1 MKQKSVLRAVLTA
14 MLSLV
19 ATAASAIDFNVNGIY
34 YILNDDD
41 CTASVS
47 FKGNTYSEYPDEYT
61 GNVVIPSS
69 FENDGKK
76 YTVTSIGKY
85 AFRQCESLISVTIP
99 NSVTSI
105 GEYSFHLC
113 KSLTSVTIPN
123 SVTSIGEG
131 AFYSCSALP
140 SINIPSSVTSIEFD
154 AFANCDNLKRV
165 DITSLEDWLK
175 ISFSGETS
183 NPFGSLS
190 YSEEP
195 ETTVKKY
202 LYLNGEKIEN
212 LVIPNS
218 ITTIGNYVFTGC
230 TGLTSLTLH
239 DTVNSIGEGA
249 FANCTGLTS
258 VNLCSVSEIGVQA
271 FAGCSSLKS
280 VAIPTTVNTI
290 YEYAFMESGLTRVD
304 ITSLEAWLGIK
315 FYGEFANPLTE
326 AEHLYLNDVEIKDLV
341 IPNTITEILWSAFHG
356 CTGLTSVTFPSS
368 VKTIG
373 YSAFKGCRGLTDVTI
388 PSSVTEIGGDAFL
401 ECSGLINVNISSLED
416 WLKIYIDSYNSNPLA
431 YAKHLYLNGV
441 EIKDLVVPNSITTI
455 QGHSFSGFSGLTSV
469 NIPNSVTEFGSATFY
484 CCDNLKTIYFNAEN
498 CSDSYSNSDVFK
510 VDNYLDIIIG
520 KDVKHAPAGM
530 FQLQFIQKVPKRV
543 ISQAATPPTYGSNV
557 FNDKTLEEAILY
569 VPSES
574 LLSYQSHEG
583 WMNFKKIV
591 GISNP
596 ITAIA
601 LGEKNNAIA
610 PYGKKLLTSSGTL
623 DEITLTPGGSKQL
636 TATITPSDAT
646 IADILEWTSSN
657 QNVAVVDAN
666 GLISAIGEGTA
677 TITAKAC
684 DGSGVYATCKV
695 NVRSGASNVEELIPG
710 ENIVGFG
717 LQGVKMHNDLLYA
730 CTTAESV
737 NKSTPTLHGNAPD
750 NMDTYEDRNFDE
762 FAQRD
767 WVVISGL
774 GSEYVGKELSYP
786 FVAQFADGV
795 LTPSGT
801 ITATAAAKAYN
812 LNTFRAENI
821 LHGGYSNYDDDR
833 YQAYYVPVRENE
845 VAKFMGF
852 IETVNGIKYLYSDNA
867 NGRKD
872 GEGIKIEGNI
882 ADNSEVYSIL
892 EGILVADASTKAG
905 VKIIMLDYV
914 GQATGVE
921 GIDTAAARIYSANGN
936 IIIAATEDGEAAVY
950 DFTGRLIWSVPVA
963 SGNSTA
969 VPVAPGCYIVKTGT
983 KTQSVV
989 VK

>member
-1 MKQKSVLRAVLTA
+1 M
-14 MLSLV
+14 
-19 ATAASAIDFNVNGIY
+19 
-34 YILNDDD
+34 
-41 CTASVS
+41 
-47 FKGNTYSEYPDEYT
+47 
-61 GNVVIPSS
+61 
-69 FENDGKK
+69 
-76 YTVTSIGKY
+76 
-85 AFRQCESLISVTIP
+85 
-99 NSVTSI
+99 
-105 GEYSFHLC
+105 
-113 KSLTSVTIPN
+113 
-123 SVTSIGEG
+123 
-131 AFYSCSALP
+131 
-140 SINIPSSVTSIEFD
+140 
-154 AFANCDNLKRV
+154 
-165 DITSLEDWLK
+165 
-175 ISFSGETS
+175 
-183 NPFGSLS
+183 
-190 YSEEP
+190 
-195 ETTVKKY
+195 
-202 LYLNGEKIEN
+202 
-212 LVIPNS
+212 
-218 ITTIGNYVFTGC
+218 
-230 TGLTSLTLH
+230 
-239 DTVNSIGEGA
+239 
-249 FANCTGLTS
+249 
-258 VNLCSVSEIGVQA
+258 
-271 FAGCSSLKS
+271 
-280 VAIPTTVNTI
+280 
-290 YEYAFMESGLTRVD
+290 
-304 ITSLEAWLGIK
+304 
-315 FYGEFANPLTE
+315 
-326 AEHLYLNDVEIKDLV
+326 
-341 IPNTITEILWSAFHG
+341 
-356 CTGLTSVTFPSS
+356 
-368 VKTIG
+368 
-373 YSAFKGCRGLTDVTI
+373 
-388 PSSVTEIGGDAFL
+388 
-401 ECSGLINVNISSLED
+401 
-416 WLKIYIDSYNSNPLA
+416 
-431 YAKHLYLNGV
+431 
-441 EIKDLVVPNSITTI
+441 
-455 QGHSFSGFSGLTSV
+455 
-469 NIPNSVTEFGSATFY
+469 
-484 CCDNLKTIYFNAEN
+484 
-498 CSDSYSNSDVFK
+498 
-510 VDNYLDIIIG
+510 
-520 KDVKHAPAGM
+520 KHAPAGM

-543 ISQAATPPTYGSNV
+543 ISQAATPPTYGNNV
-557 FNDKTLEEAILY
+557 FNDKTLEDAILY

-574 LLSYQSHEG
+574 LPLYKGYKG
-583 WMNFKKIV
+583 WMKFKTIV

-601 LGEKNNAIA
+601 LGEKNNTIA
-610 PYGKKLLTSSGTL
+610 PYGKKLLTSTGTL
-623 DEITLTPGGSKQL
+623 DEISLTPGDTKQL

-774 GSEYVGKELSYP
+774 GSECVGKELSYP

-821 LHGGYSNYDDDR
+821 LHGGYSNYADDR

-882 ADNSEVYSIL
+882 ADNSEVYNIL

-914 GQATGVE
+914 GEATGVE
-921 GIDTAAARIYSANGN
+921 GVDAAAARIYTANGN

-950 DFTGRLIWSVPVA
+950 DFTGRLIKSVPVA
-963 SGNSTA
+963 SGDSTA
-969 VPVAPGCYIVKTGT
+969 VPVAPGCYIVKSGT